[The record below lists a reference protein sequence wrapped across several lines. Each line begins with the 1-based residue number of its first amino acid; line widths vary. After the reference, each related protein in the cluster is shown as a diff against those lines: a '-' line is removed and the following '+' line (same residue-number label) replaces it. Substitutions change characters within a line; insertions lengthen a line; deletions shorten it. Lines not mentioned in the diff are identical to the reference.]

1 MLVGSLSQVDWRK
14 YKGYVQEKGGVNVDR
29 KSVGRGEED
38 VGRQILRRVGSLSEL
53 EIERRY
59 LDRNV
64 MKENRGRRNDI
75 SPCLDVYERIYMGD
89 DL

>member
-1 MLVGSLSQVDWRK
+1 MLVGSLSQVDQRK

-53 EIERRY
+53 EIERRQ

-64 MKENRGRRNDI
+64 MKENRVRRNDI
-75 SPCLDVYERIYMGD
+75 RPYLDVYERKYIGD
-89 DL
+89 DS